1 MTQLLRFRTVQGG
14 VKSFRLALAAAV
26 LLLFAGAA
34 HAQIAVYANLEGG
47 HFDLPDKFYTGGTF
61 GLYDDFY
68 KFGPLHLGG
77 DIRGS
82 KLSGSDHNSATRVLA
97 GFRAAV
103 KPPVLPIKPYAEVLA
118 GVASTDIGAV
128 PGTKHLTAEV
138 NGGVDFTFLPHLD
151 WRVAEVGG
159 QVAGD
164 KADSNFHVSTGI
176 VFRFF

>member
-1 MTQLLRFRTVQGG
+1 MKL
-14 VKSFRLALAAAV
+14 FRLAPARVA
-26 LLLFAGAA
+26 LLFSSAAA
-34 HAQIAVYANLEGG
+34 HAQIALYANFEGA
-47 HFDLPDKFYTGGTF
+47 HFDTPDKFYTGGTF

-82 KLSGSDHNSATRVLA
+82 KLSGGNHNSATSVLG
-97 GFRAAV
+97 GFRAAF

-128 PGTKHLTAEV
+128 PGTKHVTAEV

-176 VFRFF
+176 VLRFF

>member
-1 MTQLLRFRTVQGG
+1 MAF
-14 VKSFRLALAAAV
+14 ALPCA
-26 LLLFAGAA
+26 AA
-34 HAQIAVYANLEGG
+34 HAQVALYANFEGA
-47 HFDLPDKFYTGGTF
+47 HFDTPDKFYTGGTF

-68 KFGPLHLGG
+68 KFGPLHLGA

-82 KLSGSDHNSATRVLA
+82 RLSSDDRSATRVLA
-97 GFRAAV
+97 GFRAAA

-128 PGTKHLTAEV
+128 AGSKHVTAEV

-164 KADSNFHVSTGI
+164 KADANFHVSTGI
-176 VFRFF
+176 VLRFF